1 MINELLKRFAY
12 TKLIDFAQR
21 ATGFRPHYKAQY
33 GLYLQG
39 PRWLILRELRKW
51 WDGWECVRCGDR
63 RGLQVHHLSYDHKGR
78 GLGVREFL
86 DLRTLCDE
94 CHAWAHGKG

>member
-1 MINELLKRFAY
+1 MSELVGKAVYVFLVR
-12 TKLIDFAQR
+12 LAQHW
-21 ATGFRPHYKAQY
+21 TGQAPHYKAQY

-63 RGLQVHHLSYDHKGR
+63 RGLQVHHLSYTHKGK

-86 DLRTLCDE
+86 DLRTLCDK
-94 CHAWAHGKG
+94 CHAWAHGKD